1 MDTPPLPPHP
11 ANLPEWASDE
21 LPLLTETVGEP
32 AIPVLQEPLRQEPR
46 TRELPLREPQ
56 LQQPTSRESPL
67 RAGHATETPASRE
80 PLRAERSTTTV
91 PPAAQTA
98 PPASRPA
105 AASEPAMP
113 MAQIELELHAAA
125 QLIMQ
130 EVIDDYMLQIEAELH
145 RRLED
150 HLAKILRAG
159 RR

>member
-1 MDTPPLPPHP
+1 MDTPPQP
-11 ANLPEWASDE
+11 ANLPDWANDE

-32 AIPVLQEPLRQEPR
+32 VIPLLSER
-46 TRELPLREPQ
+46 LPD
-56 LQQPTSRESPL
+56 
-67 RAGHATETPASRE
+67 TPAQ
-80 PLRAERSTTTV
+80 
-91 PPAAQTA
+91 PAATA
-98 PPASRPA
+98 PASPPPVPA
-105 AASEPAMP
+105 APVASAAPPSPPLGTPRASEPL
-113 MAQIELELHAAA
+113 AQIERELHAAA